1 MVEHKKVLSNITGGI
16 MNQGEKNQPK
26 KILLRVRI
34 EGRKKPVTKEA
45 LVCRKS
51 KKIIKFL

>member
-1 MVEHKKVLSNITGGI
+1 
-16 MNQGEKNQPK
+16 MNRGKKNQPK

-34 EGRKKPVTKEA
+34 EGRKAVTKEA
-45 LVCRKS
+45 LVCCKS